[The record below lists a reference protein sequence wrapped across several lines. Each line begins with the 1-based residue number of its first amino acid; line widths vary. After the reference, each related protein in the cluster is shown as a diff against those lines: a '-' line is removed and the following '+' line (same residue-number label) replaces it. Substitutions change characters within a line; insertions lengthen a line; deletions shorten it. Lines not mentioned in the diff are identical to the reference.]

1 MVGAGSPPSGPGAVV
16 ASVCRGADTPGVA
29 GALAAWAPGRAGHTH
44 HSTGKAAPVLTRM
57 PARHDADL
65 SAQFLRVLGDELRR
79 ARRRRGWRRAD
90 LRERLGHSISMQ
102 AIASYEQGIRSCTVV
117 RLLELTTVLD
127 ESMPALIER
136 ALSRVTETQ
145 SGLIVDLVSLATAR
159 DPRLA
164 PLRRWAQSRLDHSRI
179 RESTVLRIGDAGI
192 EWLAR
197 VCGLSTEEL
206 IRLVS
211 VLDPE

>member
-1 MVGAGSPPSGPGAVV
+1 
-16 ASVCRGADTPGVA
+16 
-29 GALAAWAPGRAGHTH
+29 
-44 HSTGKAAPVLTRM
+44 VLTRM
-57 PARHDADL
+57 PARREADL

-90 LRERLGHSISMQ
+90 LRSRLGDNISMQ

-145 SGLIVDLVSLATAR
+145 SGLIVDLVSLAAAR
-159 DPRLA
+159 DSRLA
-164 PLRRWAQSRLDHSRI
+164 PLRRWAQSRLDHSRV
-179 RESTVLRIGDAGI
+179 RESTVIRIGDAGI

-197 VCGLSTEEL
+197 VCDLPKEQL
-206 IRLVS
+206 VRLVAA
-211 VLDPE
+211 LDSE